1 MGKGQR
7 STGLDNRELLHY
19 GYQPINT
26 EVILIGHEKN
36 REEGE
41 KQAKIAVAKNS
52 LKAGVSIDV
61 IAEIIGLSVDYI
73 EKIQE
78 KEF

>member
-7 STGLDNRELLHY
+7 STGLDNRESLHY

-26 EVILIGHEKN
+26 EVILIGHEKS

-41 KQAKIAVAKNS
+41 KQAKIAVAT
-52 LKAGVSIDV
+52 
-61 IAEIIGLSVDYI
+61 
-73 EKIQE
+73 
-78 KEF
+78 

>member
-1 MGKGQR
+1 M
-7 STGLDNRELLHY
+7 HY

-26 EVILIGHEKN
+26 EVILIGHEKS

-41 KQAKIAVAKNS
+41 RQAKIAVAKNS

-61 IAEIIGLSVDYI
+61 IAGITGFFVDYI
-73 EKIQE
+73 EKIQG
-78 KEF
+78 KKF